1 MEKIQKRAK
10 VLRLLTAWCVI
21 LFLSYGCSIPFSH
34 LRAQF
39 THFCKPRPF
48 SLANRRTVFLYVLSF
63 INARPRKSTHPG
75 PQAIAVIFCKG
86 FYSHPQLCLLSALK
100 KFNTFFFF
108 LESVGGRGQGVH
120 LMTHSEVS
128 LGAVVHGTNL
138 HFYKACLA
146 QETEAA

>member
-1 MEKIQKRAK
+1 MHS
-10 VLRLLTAWCVI
+10 LLQAAAFFISKQVHC
-21 LFLSYGCSIPFSH
+21 
-34 LRAQF
+34 
-39 THFCKPRPF
+39 
-48 SLANRRTVFLYVLSF
+48 FLYVLSF
-63 INARPRKSTHPG
+63 VNARPRKSTHPG

-100 KFNTFFFF
+100 KKSLALFFFF
-108 LESVGGRGQGVH
+108 LESVVGRGQGVH
-120 LMTHSEVS
+120 PMTHSKVS

>member
-1 MEKIQKRAK
+1 MHS
-10 VLRLLTAWCVI
+10 LLQAAAFFI
-21 LFLSYGCSIPFSH
+21 SKQ
-34 LRAQF
+34 A
-39 THFCKPRPF
+39 HF
-48 SLANRRTVFLYVLSF
+48 FLYVLSF

-100 KFNTFFFF
+100 KFNTFFF